1 MKGKRIPAMLLTIAL
16 GFILPPATGQGILN
30 SYIQRGIDS
39 NLALRQK
46 NFDLDKAR
54 LDLKRAQTLFY
65 PQANFSSQY
74 TLAMGGRTQD
84 IPIGDLLND
93 VYSTLNQ
100 LTSSNKFPQVSNQ
113 NINFLPND
121 FHDTKVDVSMPVINR
136 QIRYNREIKEELIN
150 SQQAD
155 ANAYKRELV
164 KTIKEAYYKYLQAHK
179 AVDIYNN
186 ALALVNENLR
196 VSDKMVQHNVATKE
210 VVLRA
215 KAQVSQV
222 QTSLIESQNN
232 RQNAAA
238 YFNFLL
244 NQPLNN
250 AVTVDSL
257 VFEQVNVPVAV
268 NNEVPNHREELL
280 RLRSLQKVS
289 NTNLKL
295 NRSYWFPVVNAF
307 YQVGFQGFGFKFNN
321 DQFYQLGGLQLQ
333 WPLFRANDNKHK
345 IRQAQI
351 DADALATKYE
361 EVEQQL
367 SLQVQT
373 SYNNYRSAVQ
383 TLQSLQDEM
392 QSTAE
397 TYRIIERRFREG
409 QALQIE
415 LIDARTQLTNAQ
427 LRFSLAQLT
436 ALTKSAELEY
446 ATASFKL

>member
-1 MKGKRIPAMLLTIAL
+1 MKRKRIPVMLLLIAL
-16 GFILPPATGQGILN
+16 GLASRQAAAQQVLDK
-30 SYIQRGIDS
+30 YIQHGIDS

-54 LDLKRAQTLFY
+54 LDLKRAQSLFY

-74 TLAMGGRTQD
+74 TLATGGRTQD
-84 IPIGDLLND
+84 IPIGDLLNE

-100 LTSSNKFPQVSNQ
+100 LTASNKFPQVNNQ
-113 NINFLPND
+113 NIQFLPND
-121 FHDTKVDVSMPVINR
+121 FHDTRVEMSVPIINR
-136 QIRYNREIKEELIN
+136 QIKYNREIREELII

-155 ANAYKRELV
+155 ADAYKRELV
-164 KTIKEAYYKYLQAHK
+164 KTIKDAYYKYLQSGK
-179 AVDIYNN
+179 AVDVFNN

-196 VSDKMVQHNVATKE
+196 VSEKMVNNNVATKE
-210 VVLRA
+210 IVLRA

-222 QTSLIESQNN
+222 QTSLTEARNN
-232 RQNAAA
+232 RQNAVA

-244 NQPLNN
+244 NKPLTD
-250 AVTVDSL
+250 AVETDSL
-257 VFEQVNVPVAV
+257 VFELLNVSITPV
-268 NNEVPNHREELL
+268 NEVPGRREELT

-295 NRSYWFPVVNAF
+295 NRSYWMPVVNGF

-321 DQFYQLGGLQLQ
+321 DQFYQVGGLQLQ
-333 WPLFRANDNKHK
+333 WPLFRANDNKYK

-351 DADALATKYE
+351 DSDALATKYK

-383 TLQSLQDEM
+383 SLQSVSDEM
-392 QSTAE
+392 QSAAE
-397 TYRIIERRFREG
+397 TYRLTERRFREG

-415 LIDARTQLTNAQ
+415 LIDARTQLTNSQ
-427 LRFSLAQLT
+427 LKLSLAQL
-436 ALTKSAELEY
+436 AVLTRSTELEY
-446 ATASFKL
+446 ATASYKL

>member
-1 MKGKRIPAMLLTIAL
+1 MNRMRIPAILLTLIL
-16 GFILPPATGQGILN
+16 GLSLPRAAGQAILEN
-30 SYIQRGIDS
+30 YIQRGIDS

-84 IPIGDLLND
+84 IPIGDLLNG
-93 VYSTLNQ
+93 VYSTLNE
-100 LTSSNKFPQVSNQ
+100 LTNSTKFPQVSNQ
-113 NINFLPND
+113 NIQFLPND
-121 FHDTKVDVSMPVINR
+121 FHDTKVDLSMPIVNR

-155 ANAYKRELV
+155 AGAYKRELV
-164 KTIKEAYYKYLQAHK
+164 KSIKEAYYKYLQADK
-179 AVDIYNN
+179 AVDIYTN
-186 ALALVNENLR
+186 ALGLVNENLR
-196 VSDKMVQHNVATKE
+196 VSEKMVQHNVATKE

-222 QTSLIESQNN
+222 QTSLTEARNN
-232 RQNAAA
+232 KLNAAA

-244 NQPLNN
+244 NQPLNE

-257 VFEQVNVPVAV
+257 VFEQVNIPIAP
-268 NNEVPNHREELL
+268 NEVPGRREELQ

-333 WPLFRANDNKHK
+333 WPLFRANENKYK

-351 DADALATKYE
+351 DSDALSSKYK

-383 TLQSLQDEM
+383 TLQSLQDEI

-397 TYRIIERRFREG
+397 TYRIVERRFREG
-409 QALQIE
+409 QSLQIE
-415 LIDARTQLTNAQ
+415 LIDARTQLTNAE
-427 LRFSLAQLT
+427 LRHSLAQLT
-436 ALTKSAELEY
+436 ALTRSAELEY
-446 ATASFKL
+446 ATASYKL

>member
-1 MKGKRIPAMLLTIAL
+1 MKVKRIPAILFIIAS
-16 GFILPPATGQGILN
+16 GFVIPGAAGQDILN
-30 SYIQRGIDS
+30 KYIQHGIDS

-54 LDLKRAQTLFY
+54 LDLKRAQALFY
-65 PQANFSSQY
+65 PQANFLSQY
-74 TLAMGGRTQD
+74 TLASGGRTQD
-84 IPIGDLLND
+84 IPVGDLLND
-93 VYSTLNQ
+93 VYKTLNQ

-113 NINFLPND
+113 NIQFLPND
-121 FHDTKVDVSMPVINR
+121 FHDTRVELSVPIVNR
-136 QIRYNREIKEELIN
+136 QIKYNREIREELIT

-155 ANAYKRELV
+155 ADAYKRELV
-164 KTIKEAYYKYLQAHK
+164 RSIKDAYYKYLQAGK

-186 ALALVNENLR
+186 ALGLVNENLR
-196 VSDKMVQHNVATKE
+196 VSEKMVQHNVATKE
-210 VVLRA
+210 IVLRA
-215 KAQVSQV
+215 KSQVSQV
-222 QTSLIESQNN
+222 QTSLTEARNN

-244 NQPLNN
+244 NQPLNS
-250 AVTVDSL
+250 AVEADSL
-257 VFEQVNVPVAV
+257 IFEQLNISIAPVS
-268 NNEVPNHREELL
+268 EVPARREELQ

-295 NRSYWFPVVNAF
+295 SRSYWMPVINGF

-333 WPLFRANDNKHK
+333 WPLFRANDNKYK

-351 DADALATKYE
+351 DADALAIKYK

-383 TLQSLQDEM
+383 TLQSVRDEM

-397 TYRIIERRFREG
+397 TYRLTERRFREG

-415 LIDARTQLTNAQ
+415 LIDARTQLTNAE
-427 LRFSLAQLT
+427 LRFSLAQLAT
-436 ALTKSAELEY
+436 LTRSAELEY
-446 ATASFKL
+446 ATASYKL